1 MVGFF
6 HRRIKKS
13 LWLCALFTVVNMS
26 AVPEGTFLDLPEKGR
41 TLVTPSSFRLQATTL
56 RPEVEIVVVFYS
68 ASWCTPCKP
77 VAKAL
82 RSSYP
87 EIIAAE
93 PRLEVITYS
102 VDRSTDARADYLRDE
117 QFPWPAVAPELIG
130 KANWPKSIKEGTPS
144 FQAFILSKQHWHAI
158 TPPGDAS
165 TIFSHALTQ
174 LQLSKRIP

>member
-1 MVGFF
+1 MVRFVYRG
-6 HRRIKKS
+6 IKKS
-13 LWLCALFTVVNMS
+13 LWLCALFTAVNMS
-26 AVPEGTFLDLPEKGR
+26 AVPEGTFLNLPEKGR
-41 TLVTPSSFRLQATTL
+41 TLVTPSSFRLQTTVL

-130 KANWPKSIKEGTPS
+130 KANWPDRIKEGTPS
-144 FQAFILSKQHWHAI
+144 FQAFSISNQHWQAI
-158 TPPGDAS
+158 TTPGDAH
-165 TIFSHALTQ
+165 TIFNHALTK
-174 LQLSKRIP
+174 LQK

>member
-1 MVGFF
+1 
-6 HRRIKKS
+6 
-13 LWLCALFTVVNMS
+13 LY
-26 AVPEGTFLDLPEKGR
+26 LPEKGR
-41 TLVTPSSFRLQATTL
+41 TLVTPSSFRLQKTAL
-56 RPEVEIVVVFYS
+56 RPEVEIVVFFYS

-102 VDRSTDARADYLRDE
+102 VDRSMDARADYLRDE

-130 KANWPKSIKEGTPS
+130 RANWPESIKVGTPS
-144 FQAFILSKQHWHAI
+144 FQAFSVSNQHWQAI

-165 TIFSHALTQ
+165 TIFDQALTK
-174 LQLSKRIP
+174 LQIKRRVP